1 MPTIYT
7 VKDFVLFSCNISGT
21 AGALPKSSDICS
33 ALSEVLG
40 VDVVYPS
47 SDSTHFAYI
56 YPIKTEEG
64 DGSGCSNYLRLSIAN
79 NTFTLYVHD
88 GSTSTEVRHQ
98 SATTSGSKGPVL
110 HYIKIGNYV
119 CLGISTGSIKQ
130 MDVVLDL
137 KNHVIAFNQYNSST
151 YASVF
156 KFVNASGNTAD
167 ITPSGYTD
175 SNTAVSFAPIVVPE
189 FDLIYDDLFLPK
201 TMRASKIIQQYIIND
216 ESFFASGNPNT
227 NSSTAPQFVVG
238 EAIGGAA

>member
-1 MPTIYT
+1 MPNIYT
-7 VKDFVLFSCNISGT
+7 VKDFILFSCNVSGT
-21 AGALPKSSDICS
+21 AS
-33 ALSEVLG
+33 ALALEENICEALSTALG
-40 VDVVYPS
+40 VDVVHTEV
-47 SDSTHFAYI
+47 STMDYALI
-56 YPIKTEEG
+56 YPIKTEAG
-64 DGSGCSNYLRLSIAN
+64 AGGGVSCYVRISKAN
-79 NTFTLYVHD
+79 QTITLYACD
-88 GSTSTEVRHQ
+88 GTNTIEISHQ

-119 CLGISTGSIKQ
+119 CIGISTGSVKQ
-130 MDVVLDL
+130 MDVILDM
-137 KNHVIAFNQYNSST
+137 KNHIIAFNQYNSST

-156 KFVNASGNTAD
+156 KFVNSSGNTAE
-167 ITPSGYTD
+167 IAPSGYAN
-175 SNTAVSFAPIVVPE
+175 SNTAVSFASIVVPE